1 VRLGVNKVSGQQV
14 AVKFV
19 NTKMFAKSGDC
30 LRETMK
36 EISALKQV
44 SFLTALARAANV
56 PCGQIA
62 QIDSKTNGHPSLLKF
77 LGAYHDHAGPND
89 SERLMIV
96 TQLCKGGD
104 LFDQILKSA
113 QKGTL
118 YTEAQV
124 AKIFAQLFLGLK
136 AMHESGQILHCD
148 LKNENFLLVS
158 DDVSAPLVIADF
170 GMAQEFSGSADEVC
184 RGPKRGTW
192 GYMAPELLSHREI
205 SVKSDSWAMGV
216 ALYISLKAALPY
228 DPARIQRYGAGAI
241 TQYPIDTSAAA
252 LGLSEAAASLLGH
265 LLDIDSSTRFSPA
278 QALAHPFLAN
288 EAAAST
294 ESLDLRKLKGFR
306 ARMRLKAAA
315 SAVTAGSY
323 MNHLVKLRH
332 LVAGVD
338 VADMRHD
345 EMRSAFMRASRED
358 DGSTAGMAV
367 GMTAFKRVLQD
378 LGMGALPAEQM
389 FAVLDDDGNGEVDF
403 KEFMCGLALLQG
415 PSEKALKMCFK
426 ICDTDGSGSLCPEEM
441 GTILRNLA
449 TGDMDQDTK
458 QADALAH
465 VFETLD
471 VDGDGEISWE
481 EFRTGVNRDPFLVNA
496 LLRPIQHSTSRRKS
510 FKLLLARADTV
521 TPTSSPPPGQVSAG
535 AAVAPPLVP
544 GAGPD
549 VAVIMGS
556 DSDLPC
562 MRAGLE
568 VLEQFGV
575 RCEVT
580 VVSAH
585 RTPEHMMTYAKAA
598 AGRGIKTIIA
608 AAGGAAHL
616 PGMTAALTT
625 LPVIGVP
632 VPLKHLDGVD
642 SLHSIVQMPRGVPV
656 ATVGIGNS
664 TNAALLAVRILSI
677 TRPKLAQQLQQ
688 YAAESEAA
696 VLKKAEKLEQ
706 SGWKSY

>member
-1 VRLGVNKVSGQQV
+1 
-14 AVKFV
+14 
-19 NTKMFAKSGDC
+19 
-30 LRETMK
+30 
-36 EISALKQV
+36 
-44 SFLTALARAANV
+44 
-56 PCGQIA
+56 
-62 QIDSKTNGHPSLLKF
+62 
-77 LGAYHDHAGPND
+77 
-89 SERLMIV
+89 MIV

-118 YTEAQV
+118 YSEAQV

-136 AMHESGQILHCD
+136 AMHENGHILHCD

-170 GMAQEFSGSADEVC
+170 GMAQEFSGNEEEVC

-216 ALYISLKAALPY
+216 ALYIALKAALPY

-252 LGLSEAAASLLGH
+252 LGLSEAASSLLGH
-265 LLDIDSSTRFSPA
+265 LLDIDASTRYTPA

-294 ESLDLRKLKGFR
+294 KSLDLRKLQGFR

-323 MNHLVKLRH
+323 MNHLVKLRQ
-332 LVAGVD
+332 LVSGVD

-358 DGSTAGMAV
+358 DGSTSGVAV
-367 GMTAFKRVLQD
+367 GKVAFKRVLQD
-378 LGMGALPAEQM
+378 LGLGALPADQM
-389 FAVLDDDGNGEVDF
+389 FSVLDDDGNGEVDF

-426 ICDTDGSGSLCPEEM
+426 ICDVDGSGSLCPTEI

-449 TGDMDQDTK
+449 TGDMDKDTK

-471 VDGDGEISWE
+471 VDGDGEISWD
-481 EFRTGVNRDPFLVNA
+481 EFRTGVARDPYLVNA
-496 LLRPIQHSTSRRKS
+496 LLRPIQRGTSRRRS
-510 FKLLLARADTV
+510 FKLLLARADTA
-521 TPTSSPPPGQVSAG
+521 TPSSSPPPGQVSAD
-535 AAVAPPLVP
+535 AAVAPPP
-544 GAGPD
+544 IPAADAD

-562 MRAGLE
+562 LKAGLE
-568 VLEQFGV
+568 VLDEFGI
-575 RCEVT
+575 RFEVT

-585 RTPEHMMTYAKAA
+585 RTPERMVSFAKQA
-598 AGRGIKTIIA
+598 AGRGIKVIIA

-664 TNAALLAVRILSI
+664 TNAALLAVRMLSI
-677 TRPKLAQQLQQ
+677 ARPALAVKLQH
-688 YAAESEAA
+688 YAEKSKAT
-696 VLKKAEKLEQ
+696 VLKKAAALEQ
-706 SGWKSY
+706 DGWQSY

>member
-1 VRLGVNKVSGQQV
+1 
-14 AVKFV
+14 
-19 NTKMFAKSGDC
+19 
-30 LRETMK
+30 
-36 EISALKQV
+36 
-44 SFLTALARAANV
+44 
-56 PCGQIA
+56 
-62 QIDSKTNGHPSLLKF
+62 
-77 LGAYHDHAGPND
+77 
-89 SERLMIV
+89 MIV

-118 YTEAQV
+118 YTESQV

-136 AMHESGQILHCD
+136 SMHESGQILHCD

-170 GMAQEFSGSADEVC
+170 GMAQEFSGKADEVC

-216 ALYISLKAALPY
+216 ALYIALKAALPY

-241 TQYPIDTSAAA
+241 TQYPIDTSASA
-252 LGLSEAAASLLGH
+252 LGLSEAASSLLGH
-265 LLDIDSSTRFSPA
+265 LLDIDSSSRYSPA

-323 MNHLVKLRH
+323 MNHLVKLRQ

-367 GMTAFKRVLQD
+367 GMTAFKRVLGD
-378 LGMGALPAEQM
+378 LGLGALPAEQM
-389 FAVLDDDGNGEVDF
+389 FAALDDDGNGEVDF

-426 ICDTDGSGSLCPEEM
+426 ICDVDGSGSLSPSEI

-449 TGDMDQDTK
+449 TGDMEEDAK

-471 VDGDGEISWE
+471 VDGDGEISWD
-481 EFRTGVNRDPFLVNA
+481 EFRTGVAKDPFLVNA
-496 LLRPIQHSTSRRKS
+496 LLRPIQRGTSRRKS
-510 FKLLLARADTV
+510 FKLLLARADTS
-521 TPTSSPPPGQVSAG
+521 TPTASPPPGRAAAG
-535 AAVAPPLVP
+535 AVAPPTLPASAV
-544 GAGPD
+544 D

-562 MRAGLE
+562 LKEGLQ
-568 VLEQFGV
+568 VLEHFGV
-575 RCEVT
+575 STEVT

-585 RTPEHMMTYAKAA
+585 HTPERMVTYAKAA
-598 AGRGIKTIIA
+598 AGRGIKVIIA

-625 LPVIGVP
+625 LPVIGLP
-632 VPLKHLDGVD
+632 VPLAHLDGVD

-664 TNAALLAVRILSI
+664 TNAALLAVRMLAIA
-677 TRPKLAQQLQQ
+677 RPSLATKLQQ
-688 YAAESEAA
+688 YANAAEAA
-696 VLKKAEKLEQ
+696 VHTKAAKLEQ
-706 SGWKSY
+706 DGWQSYSK